1 MVSTRSSKK
10 AEPKEPEKRGEKADD
25 KAKEDSSHP
34 EIEKEETKSTIELK
48 LREKKPLP
56 DVKYLLQYGDPD
68 APPQSAKE
76 TFILFGSLFVC
87 FVLSFFAWHFLF
99 LKDAEPGK
107 KMDLNRF
114 MKQGAALNR
123 DEM

>member
-10 AEPKEPEKRGEKADD
+10 AEPKEPEKREEKADD

>member
-1 MVSTRSSKK
+1 MVSTRSSKM
-10 AEPKEPEKRGEKADD
+10 AETKEIEKKEEKADD
-25 KAKEDSSHP
+25 KATKDDSHP

-56 DVKYLLQYGDPD
+56 DVKYLLQHGDPD

-87 FVLSFFAWHFLF
+87 FVLSFIAWHFLF
-99 LKDAEPGK
+99 LQDAEPGK